1 MGVLDFPTRDT
12 RMGVSILGEILI
24 EFSFGRYNLEPETVH
39 MLSSANRWEWHDLI
53 LERVNHG
60 WIVIASEYIFT
71 GAAFSTARVI
81 DSVKYD
87 CLSLIFYFL
96 RMIWV
101 EIQLNG
107 FVGTMVSLFPI

>member
-24 EFSFGRYNLEPETVH
+24 EFSLGRYDLEPETVH

-53 LERVNHG
+53 LERISHG

-81 DSVKYD
+81 DSVKCGY
-87 CLSLIFYFL
+87 LLLIFVF
-96 RMIWV
+96 
-101 EIQLNG
+101 
-107 FVGTMVSLFPI
+107 